1 MSPLPARTTTTTTNV
16 PPLLSAFHSAALST
30 TPTEM
35 ICRICGDR
43 SSGRHYG
50 VRSCDGCRGFFKR
63 SIRRNLQYEC
73 KEGGNCVVDVARRNR
88 CQFCRFK
95 KCLSVSMNRNAVQNE
110 RSVFPKAA
118 ASRRSSAAEF
128 AAFPTATA
136 SGGLFRS
143 NSSDSNRLPYSMVV
157 VPSIVPSVVPV
168 DSPLELPVEIKPKKP
183 EFTVKH
189 LTATSEDERKAD
201 GLQDWTPF
209 LSSLLQWSA
218 QIPPLSQLNADDR
231 RVLLRNSWHVLF
243 LFHFV
248 SQFGRKLAS
257 GMGGLNLPPA
267 IAMIAAHLQSLKL
280 NPIEQW
286 TFSCVLALRC
296 EVAGLR
302 HPSTIREIQEQYL
315 LNLAESVFSSSVETA
330 PAGSQSSAGVA
341 KSRFARAVLLLPAFA
356 SVEQETIRTAF
367 FHQHSLLRIH
377 ELCK

>member
-1 MSPLPARTTTTTTNV
+1 MSPLPARTTTTTTSV

-63 SIRRNLQYEC
+63 SIRRNLQYEFVLPLC

-95 KCLSVSMNRNAVQNE
+95 KCLSVSMNRNVISNL
-110 RSVFPKAA
+110 
-118 ASRRSSAAEF
+118 RSS
-128 AAFPTATA
+128 
-136 SGGLFRS
+136 
-143 NSSDSNRLPYSMVV
+143 LPYSMVV

-168 DSPLELPVEIKPKKP
+168 DSP
-183 EFTVKH
+183 
-189 LTATSEDERKAD
+189 
-201 GLQDWTPF
+201 
-209 LSSLLQWSA
+209 A

-243 LFHFV
+243 FFHFV

-257 GMGGLNLPPA
+257 GVGGRQEEGLNLPPA
-267 IAMIAAHLQSLKL
+267 IATIAAHLQSLKL

-315 LNLAESVFSSSVETA
+315 LNLAESVFSSSVDATA
-330 PAGSQSSAGVA
+330 AGSQSSAGVA

-367 FHQHSLLRIH
+367 FHQHPPSRIH

>member
-1 MSPLPARTTTTTTNV
+1 MSPLPARTTTTTTSV
-16 PPLLSAFHSAALST
+16 PPLLSAFPSAALST

-95 KCLSVSMNRNAVQNE
+95 KCLSVSMNRNGRLHNQIKDNERISAVQNE
-110 RSVFPKAA
+110 RS
-118 ASRRSSAAEF
+118 
-128 AAFPTATA
+128 
-136 SGGLFRS
+136 
-143 NSSDSNRLPYSMVV
+143 LPYSMVV

-168 DSPLELPVEIKPKKP
+168 DSPLELPAEIKPKKP

-201 GLQDWTPF
+201 GRQDWTPF
-209 LSSLLQWSA
+209 LSSPA
-218 QIPPLSQLNADDR
+218 AMECADPAALPTER
-231 RVLLRNSWHVLF
+231 RRS
-243 LFHFV
+243 
-248 SQFGRKLAS
+248 K
-257 GMGGLNLPPA
+257 GLHLPPA
-267 IAMIAAHLQSLKL
+267 ISTIAAHLRSLKL

-286 TFSCVLALRC
+286 TFLCVLALRC

-315 LNLAESVFSSSVETA
+315 LNLAESVFSSSVDATA
-330 PAGSQSSAGVA
+330 GGSQSSASVA

-356 SVEQETIRTAF
+356 SVEQETIRAAF
-367 FHQHSLLRIH
+367 FHQHPLSRIH